1 MFLFSNCQRIFSSSR
16 GLSIH
21 CYKCN
26 NDNNNTTI
34 PSSSTTMSQVNSTK
48 HYSTNKMPVND
59 ILQNISSTKKNKK
72 HNSEHEIAKPI
83 KN

>member
-1 MFLFSNCQRIFSSSR
+1 
-16 GLSIH
+16 
-21 CYKCN
+21 
-26 NDNNNTTI
+26 
-34 PSSSTTMSQVNSTK
+34 
-48 HYSTNKMPVND
+48 MPVND